1 MILTDPD
8 SGTPVKVGKILCIG
22 RNYALHAAEMNDA
35 VPTHPV
41 IFLKPPTSLI
51 KTGDCVILPQMSTDV
66 HHEVELVVMIGQG
79 GKNIPLEQSLNHV
92 AAYALGLD
100 MTARDIQS
108 DAKAKGNPWSVA
120 KGFDTFAPLGP
131 LVPSSQITDPQTI
144 ILSLTVNDQV
154 KQQGSTSDMIFS
166 VPYLISYC
174 SKIFT
179 LEKGDLLYTG
189 TPEGVGP
196 VTQGDQ
202 LKATSDQLATLEV
215 TVN

>member
-1 MILTDPD
+1 MLIDPC
-8 SGTPVKVGKILCIG
+8 TLERVNVGKILCIG
-22 RNYALHAAEMNDA
+22 RNYALHVAEMSDS
-35 VPTHPV
+35 VPEQPV

-51 KTGDCVILPQMSTDV
+51 PTGGSVILPEMSADV

-79 GKNIPLEQSLNHV
+79 GKNISEDSSLRHV

-131 LVPSSQITDPQTI
+131 LVPAAQVENPQAIT
-144 ILSLTVNDQV
+144 LNLTVN
-154 KQQGSTSDMIFS
+154 GSTKQKGYTNDMIFS
-166 VPYLISYC
+166 VVSLISYC

-179 LEKGDLLYTG
+179 LEYGDLLYTG
-189 TPEGVGP
+189 TPEGVGS
-196 VTQGDQ
+196 VTRGDRLQ
-202 LKATSDQLATLEV
+202 ATSDQLPTLEV
-215 TVN
+215 TVS